1 MNDYNNDNKVYKSIK
16 RNKIIK
22 RIKRIEVSK
31 NEETDKINKWK

>member
-31 NEETDKINKWK
+31 NEETDKINK